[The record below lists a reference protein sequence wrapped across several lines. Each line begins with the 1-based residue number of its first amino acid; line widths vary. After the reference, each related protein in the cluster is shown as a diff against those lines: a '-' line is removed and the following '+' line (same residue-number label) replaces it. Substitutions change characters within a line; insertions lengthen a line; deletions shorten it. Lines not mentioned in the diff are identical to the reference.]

1 MNNHTPV
8 EPTNAQLWQRI
19 ADSLNELADRGVRI
33 TTSSDSSYIGPNY
46 YGPYGFDKPGLC
58 VVSGEDDRWSVE
70 DQTVRCAECTEPL
83 AGPGMTYCSTRC
95 RNAADRHDQDVE
107 VDA

>member
-1 MNNHTPV
+1 MSDFTQLN
-8 EPTNAQLWQRI
+8 NAQLWQQI

-33 TTSSDSSYIGPNY
+33 TTGIDSSYIGPNY
-46 YGPYGFDKPGLC
+46 FGPYGFDKPGLC
-58 VVSGEDDRWSVE
+58 VVSGEADRWSVE
-70 DQTVRCAECTEPL
+70 DRTVPCAECQQPL
-83 AGPGMTYCSTRC
+83 KYPGTYCSTRC

>member
-1 MNNHTPV
+1 MTDLTQLNNQ
-8 EPTNAQLWQRI
+8 QLWQQI

-33 TTSSDSSYIGPNY
+33 TTSSDSSYIGLNY

-58 VVSGEDDRWSVE
+58 VVSDEADRWSVE
-70 DQTVRCAECTEPL
+70 DRTVPCAECSEPL
-83 AGPGMTYCSTRC
+83 SMPGTYCSARC